1 MQALDPSQSIRTA
14 IDERPM
20 TPFQIEA
27 ILICLAIN
35 MLDGFDVL
43 AMAFTAPAISDDWSL
58 SPGALGI
65 ALSAG
70 LLGMTLGSLFLAP
83 LSDKWGRRPVILGCL
98 LVMSLGMLATG
109 LSKGVTDLALYRI
122 ITGLGIG
129 GMLASLNT
137 IVAEYSSLRRR
148 DLAVSFLQAGYPIGA
163 TIGGLIASYV
173 ILHLGWRSVFL
184 GGGTLSLLLIPIV
197 AWRVPESLEFL
208 VGNQE
213 SASLPRINALLNK
226 LNIPQLTQL
235 PERVKGTV
243 DQAKDRRQQLFGRQI
258 RSTTY
263 HLWLA
268 FFMVMFSFY
277 FVLSWTPQLLVDS
290 GLSQSLGISGGVII
304 NLGGI
309 AGIFL
314 LGLGSARFG
323 IRRLLRSYM
332 FATAASLI
340 VIGFMGTQILFLSV
354 AAIVIGFFLFGSIVG
369 LYVITPKLYDVTVRA
384 TGTGWA
390 IGIGRLGAVAGPYV
404 AGLMREASWSIPI
417 VFLFF
422 SIPML
427 VASYGLKKLKLSD

>member
-1 MQALDPSQSIRTA
+1 
-14 IDERPM
+14 M

-43 AMAFTAPAISDDWSL
+43 AIAFTASAISSDWAL
-58 SPGALGI
+58 SPGALGV

-109 LSKGVTDLALYRI
+109 ISKGVTDLAIYRI

-137 IVAEYSSLRRR
+137 IVAEYSSARRR

-163 TIGGLIASYV
+163 TIGGLIASFV
-173 ILHLGWRSVFL
+173 ILHLGWRAVFL
-184 GGGTLSLLLIPIV
+184 GGGVISLLLIPIV

-208 VGNQE
+208 VSRQHPD
-213 SASLPRINALLNK
+213 SLPRINTLLAK
-226 LNIPQLTQL
+226 LDLPQLSEL
-235 PERVKGTV
+235 PSPSREIK
-243 DQAKDRRQQLFGRQI
+243 QATANRDQLFGAQI
-258 RSTTY
+258 CSKTF

-277 FVLSWTPQLLVDS
+277 FVLSWTPKLLVDS
-290 GLSQSLGISGGVII
+290 GLSHSLGISGGVII

-309 AGIFL
+309 VGIFL

-323 IRRLLRSYM
+323 IQRLVGTYM
-332 FATAASLI
+332 LATTASMI
-340 VIGFMGTQILFLSV
+340 VSGFIGTQLLFLSLTAV
-354 AAIVIGFFLFGSIVG
+354 AIGFFLFGSIVG
-369 LYVITPKLYDVTVRA
+369 LYVITPRLYEVNVRS

-390 IGIGRLGAVAGPYV
+390 IGIGRLGAVAGPYI

-417 VFLFF
+417 VFLLF

-427 VASYGLKKLKLSD
+427 VAAYALRQLKL